1 MHAQRAQSL
10 ITVMSGGFFLS
21 GELFSSYQTDL
32 QALWLY
38 PLTIVRVV
46 EHVIVARHFGRLH
59 PPPPCAELF
68 YSLIRLAAP

>member
-1 MHAQRAQSL
+1 MRAQRAQSL

-46 EHVIVARHFGRLH
+46 EHVIVARHFG
-59 PPPPCAELF
+59 
-68 YSLIRLAAP
+68 SILAVVWCPGPSPVATAR